1 MYLPW
6 RRAHYVTTTTMATTM
21 MSMIE
26 TPTMI
31 ENHTLSTHSTATPA
45 TPHHRL
51 HTMIDHRAMVAVRQ
65 PRSECFGFSAPPV
78 PPQPFSSLLPSHG
91 VAIDAHP
98 QYPGGTCQ
106 VDRGTS
112 LLDF

>member
-6 RRAHYVTTTTMATTM
+6 RRAHYVTAATAIAAPM
-21 MSMIE
+21 MPMLG
-26 TPTMI
+26 THTMI
-31 ENHTLSTHSTATPA
+31 ENHTMSTQTTTTPA

-65 PRSECFGFSAPPV
+65 PRCECFGFGAPPV

-98 QYPGGTCQ
+98 ER
-106 VDRGTS
+106 VV
-112 LLDF
+112 